1 MERIPSL
8 PIIHD
13 AFRVIDTHEKAYL
26 LGFLLADGCVRDP
39 KSTKRRRHRVNLKI
53 LAGDIQACLMLQAVA
68 GGHVRFI
75 EKGYRV
81 EWDATSDGIA
91 RDLIALG
98 ITPRKTLTVSLD
110 WDAVPFH
117 LQGSVLAGLIDGDGH
132 LRREKKY
139 RRAEIS
145 VLTASPM
152 LKDQLLERFPFFR
165 VATYLADGNKRKNTL
180 YQLAVE
186 SNRARLGELI
196 GRVYRD
202 LPFPILARKAA
213 ALEAIQQLLTE
224 QEEYDRRIASIPE
237 MKAAGMSIGEI
248 AEAIGT
254 SRSPVNRH
262 LKDKGIDSRVVVFS
276 EEDRETMRRLHGE
289 GMSVLQIHATLGKG
303 TEQAVR
309 FHLQRLGLL
318 TKKSKPLVRHAKADE
333 ILRLH
338 REGMPAYK
346 IAKELGIPEGTT
358 AKILTQEGVTLVG
371 GAPQKLF
378 PDQVAWAA
386 RELTTGRTLKSV
398 ADALGVSGTLV
409 RLRVRQMRRDQNPE
423 PEGGSLSSGE

>member
-1 MERIPSL
+1 
-8 PIIHD
+8 
-13 AFRVIDTHEKAYL
+13 
-26 LGFLLADGCVRDP
+26 
-39 KSTKRRRHRVNLKI
+39 
-53 LAGDIQACLMLQAVA
+53 
-68 GGHVRFI
+68 
-75 EKGYRV
+75 
-81 EWDATSDGIA
+81 
-91 RDLIALG
+91 
-98 ITPRKTLTVSLD
+98 
-110 WDAVPFH
+110 
-117 LQGSVLAGLIDGDGH
+117 
-132 LRREKKY
+132 
-139 RRAEIS
+139 
-145 VLTASPM
+145 
-152 LKDQLLERFPFFR
+152 
-165 VATYLADGNKRKNTL
+165 
-180 YQLAVE
+180 
-186 SNRARLGELI
+186 
-196 GRVYRD
+196 
-202 LPFPILARKAA
+202 
-213 ALEAIQQLLTE
+213 
-224 QEEYDRRIASIPE
+224 
-237 MKAAGMSIGEI
+237 
-248 AEAIGT
+248 
-254 SRSPVNRH
+254 